1 MIFLTERNIYETSNA
16 NCLQKIW
23 TDGIAEVSILPFVIK
38 SDFTSVIRN
47 LAGLF

>member
-16 NCLQKIW
+16 NSLQKIW
-23 TDGIAEVSILPFVIK
+23 TDAEVSILPFVSK
-38 SDFTSVIRN
+38 SDFTSVIRI